1 MSIQFRVLGPLTAEL
16 DGDPVDLGGRRPRMV
31 LASLIAAQGRV
42 LSTERLV
49 EQVWSDGPPPTTAT
63 LFSYVAALRRALEP
77 NRAARTP
84 ARLLVREGTG
94 YAIRVPPETIDA
106 ERFTALVTAG
116 DRQLDRGDPTG
127 ALESLNEGLALW
139 RGQAYGDFVDAPFT
153 VSEVARLESLRA
165 VAREQRLAAMLAVG
179 EHSTAIGELEALV
192 IDHPLRERGWELL
205 AVALYRAGRQGDAL
219 AVLRQARDRLAAD
232 LGSDPGPGLLRV
244 QAAILNQ
251 DESLEQ
257 PGGDGAA
264 PARQV
269 RVALPASRNVSVA
282 HSSFVGRTAELA
294 TLSDLLARH
303 RLVTVTGP
311 GGIGKTRLVLELCR
325 GRADADGPWV
335 VELAGLR
342 EPTLVARTVAET
354 VGIPGNPGADELA
367 AVLAEREMVLVLD
380 NAEHLLTAVAGLAR
394 TLLGRCPGLR
404 LLVTTRQPLAVAG
417 EAVLDLA
424 PLPPD
429 DAVELL
435 VQRIAAVLPGAG
447 PADVDRPTAAQVCRD
462 LDGLPLAIE
471 LAAAQSRAL
480 SLREIAF
487 QLDDRFTLLD
497 TGHGDDHRHATLENT
512 IGWSY
517 HLLTEPEQC
526 LFRQLSVFD
535 GGFDLDA
542 VRLVGGGLPVSQVV
556 PALLGLVRKSL
567 VAADAG
573 TTPRRYRMLE
583 SVRLYAAALLRDDE
597 LHDAQA
603 RHRSWL
609 LGLVETGEQRLPT
622 PDGDTWL
629 IRLGLE
635 RDNIRAALASALA
648 VGDPLCAAR
657 ICGALAWFW
666 YRTGQIAEGLRWGR
680 RTLAALDGRRPAAD
694 AVPDGW
700 TLARARLLMTI
711 GGVSYLAGEHAAA
724 IRALRTSA
732 DLCERVGAR
741 DAHTT
746 AVIYLASVTAIS
758 GDIASALPLADQA
771 VRLAEVVNQ
780 PWALAE
786 ALTVRAQLSRACTDL
801 PRARAELARANELAR
816 SCGHRWAV
824 ISSDWVDS
832 KVSVDLGMPGR
843 ARNTLTTLLLESDPA
858 TDRSSW
864 LATAHSLAG
873 ALGRTGRAGD
883 GAVLL
888 GAVAALGTPIGYFP
902 ERMDPF
908 DSPGDVAAVRGALGD
923 GAFDAGFARGRR
935 LGWPELIELIVSLAG
950 PDNRWTGPA
959 GVTGPVAR

>member
-1 MSIQFRVLGPLTAEL
+1 MRIQFRVLGPLTAEL
-16 DGDPVDLGGRRPRMV
+16 DGEPVDLGGRRPRMV

-42 LSTERLV
+42 LSTDRLV
-49 EQVWSDGPPPTTAT
+49 EQVWNDGPPPTTAT

-77 NRAARTP
+77 DRAARTP
-84 ARLLVREGTG
+84 ARVLVREGTG

-106 ERFTALVTAG
+106 ERFTGLVTTG
-116 DRQLDRGDPTG
+116 DRQLDRGDPNG
-127 ALESLNEGLALW
+127 ALESLSDALALW

-153 VSEVARLESLRA
+153 VPEVARLESLRA

-219 AVLRQARDRLAAD
+219 AVLRQARERLAAD

-251 DESLEQ
+251 DESLGQ
-257 PGGDGAA
+257 PVGDVAA
-264 PARQV
+264 PR
-269 RVALPASRNVSVA
+269 RHTGVALPASRNVSAA
-282 HSSFVGRTAELA
+282 HSSFVGRAADLA
-294 TLSDLLARH
+294 TLSGLLAAH
-303 RLVTVTGP
+303 RLTTVTGP
-311 GGIGKTRLVLELCR
+311 GGIGKTRLVLEVCR
-325 GRADADGPWV
+325 ERADADGPWV

-342 EPTLVARTVAET
+342 EPTLVAQTVADT
-354 VGIPGNPGADELA
+354 IGIPGHPSTAELA
-367 AVLAEREMVLVLD
+367 TVLAEREMVLVLD
-380 NAEHLLTAVAGLAR
+380 NAEHLLPAVAELAR
-394 TLLGRCPGLR
+394 TLLGRCPGIR
-404 LLVTTRQPLAVAG
+404 LIVTTRQPLAVAG
-417 EAVLDLA
+417 EAVFEVL
-424 PLPPD
+424 PLPSEE
-429 DAVELL
+429 AVELL
-435 VQRIAAVLPGAG
+435 VQRIASVVPGTRSAG
-447 PADVDRPTAAQVCRD
+447 VDRATARQVCRE

-497 TGHGDDHRHATLENT
+497 TGHGDGHRHSTLENT

-517 HLLTEPEQC
+517 NLLTEAEQC

-542 VRLVGGGLPVSQVV
+542 VRLVGADPRVPQVV
-556 PALLGLVRKSL
+556 PALIGLVRKSL
-567 VAADAG
+567 VTSD
-573 TTPRRYRMLE
+573 TETVPRRYRMLE
-583 SVRLYAAALLRDDE
+583 SVRLYAATLLRDGE
-597 LHDAQA
+597 LRAAQE
-603 RHRSWL
+603 RHRNWL
-609 LGLVETGEQRLPT
+609 LGIVETGEQRLPT
-622 PDGDTWL
+622 ADGASWL

-635 RDNIRAALASALA
+635 RDNIRAAAASALDA
-648 VGDPLCAAR
+648 GDALCAAR

-666 YRTGQIAEGLRWGR
+666 YRTGQIDEGLRWSR
-680 RTLAALDGRRPAAD
+680 RTLAALDDGSPPAD
-694 AVPDGW
+694 ADQGEW
-700 TLARARLLMTI
+700 TLARARLLMAV

-732 DLCERVGAR
+732 DLCQRVGAR

-758 GDIASALPLADQA
+758 GDIVSALPLADQA
-771 VRLAEVVNQ
+771 VQLAEEVNR

-801 PRARAELARANELAR
+801 PRARAELARANEIAR
-816 SCGHRWAV
+816 SCGHRWALM
-824 ISSDWVDS
+824 SADWVDS

-843 ARNTLTTLLLESDPA
+843 ARDTLTARLLESDPA
-858 TDRSSW
+858 ADRSSW

-873 ALGRTGRAGD
+873 ALGRTGRPEV

-888 GAVAALGTPIGYFP
+888 GAVASLGTPIGYFP

-908 DSPGDVAAVRGALGD
+908 DSPGDTAAVRAALD
-923 GAFDAGFARGRR
+923 DRAFEAGLARGRQ
-935 LGWPELIELIVSLAG
+935 LGWGELVELIGSIAG
-950 PDNRWTGPA
+950 P
-959 GVTGPVAR
+959 ARR